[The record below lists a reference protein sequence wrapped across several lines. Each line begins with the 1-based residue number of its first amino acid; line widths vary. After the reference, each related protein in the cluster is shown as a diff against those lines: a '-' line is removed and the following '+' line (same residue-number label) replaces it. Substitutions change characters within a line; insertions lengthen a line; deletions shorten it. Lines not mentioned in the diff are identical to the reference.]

1 MLMTLRSN
9 GIFPDQQNTTHTQS
23 FNTYPS
29 SSNTSQIADPVPVGQ
44 YTEESPLRTSSPLRS
59 SHAQYSPSA
68 STGQFAAAQKSRVAG
83 KRRSPPLMN
92 GLLGNAPQPV
102 MYVRALYDY
111 EADDRTSLSF
121 HEGDVIQVITQLE
134 SGWWDGVIN
143 GVRGWFPSNY
153 CQVIANPEDTL
164 EGKQNGATGDADD
177 EDLEEE
183 EEDTEEFEDQYEE
196 ESADSERDEMTQLP
210 MEGTNNN
217 ERTRADF
224 WIPQA
229 TPDGRLFYFNTETG
243 ESSME
248 LPLES
253 PSSMTENGPRDRMN
267 VNIPEK
273 TRPPPEMMARGYMQD
288 EDDESDGNS
297 ASELEGETLMLASR
311 SSYPRKR
318 RSLVSEGI
326 SPATSMDSINGASPV
341 TRSRPA
347 DPFINP
353 NLSMV
358 TAMPIM
364 GPSTTSFTNPSLN
377 PPHAATLPRSFFDD
391 GSAAPLTWNRLV
403 ANMKKAVDRYR
414 EAINNNDR
422 SEYVRRAED
431 ISDHLR
437 LLLAAGSGTTDN
449 HSGQPSIIS
458 INKALYPH
466 FRDMMSKFSKL
477 VISSHIAAAD
487 WPNAE
492 SYQKCLQE
500 ADGVLQGVFSYVEV
514 ARQQRGEDIPRL
526 LPGFVIGSTTGG
538 SWQNNGLGTR
548 DPLTSNFLDEEDA
561 LVEPSATL
569 DAKLMERLEELKRQ
583 LTSSLR
589 KLEEHLVVTE
599 KIITPYRHEVIG
611 NNVCAAAKKVLE
623 MFKPWVSTV
632 ESINLSSLVNSFQN
646 PSLVDFAQH
655 KQSLYDNISDL
666 ILACQA
672 VAGPLGDEWAEV
684 RGESLEGRLNYVR
697 QCAKQLETNSS
708 HIGFSLQLLGEQ
720 VQMSSPSEDQ
730 EPPPP
735 PPRDDPRLR
744 DTRSMPFERSH
755 QRTDSRVTALRPGIA
770 GIAQSQSYSEG
781 DPAAIYRK
789 GENSKVRKFFGEEPM
804 RRDEQQDETPDCL
817 KLDHEEDISY
827 DMKATPP
834 QLKGGTL
841 LALVEQ
847 LTRHDKLDSSFNN
860 TFLLT
865 YRSFTTARELFEMLV
880 KRFQI
885 QPPEGMVQSDYDIW
899 RDRKQKP
906 IRFRVVNILKS
917 WFDNFWMED
926 QSDDTKALI
935 REVYTFARDTVKTTE
950 TPGSGPL
957 MAVLEQR
964 LRGQDTTAKR
974 LVLTLSQSTPQ
985 PIMPKNM
992 KKLKFL
998 DIDVTEFARQLTIV
1012 ESKLYGK
1019 IKPTE
1024 CLNKTWQKK
1033 VGEND
1038 PEPAPNVKALILHS
1052 NQLTNWVAEMI
1063 LTQLDVK
1070 KRVVVIKHFVLVADK
1085 CRQLNNYS
1093 TLTSIISALGTAPI
1107 HRLKRTWDQVPAK
1120 TTTVLESMRRLMGS
1134 TKNFGEYRES
1144 LHLANPPC
1152 IPFFGVYLT
1161 DLTFIED
1168 GIPSIIKKSALI
1180 NFAKRAKT
1188 AEVIRDIQQYQ
1199 NVPYPLQA
1207 VPELQ
1212 EYILSNMQAAGDV
1225 HEMYEKS
1232 LTVEPRER
1240 EDEKIVRYVRLEEI
1254 STYGGFSII

>member
-1 MLMTLRSN
+1 MHN
-9 GIFPDQQNTTHTQS
+9 GIFPDQQNTQS
-23 FNTYPS
+23 FNNLS
-29 SSNTSQIADPVPVGQ
+29 STASQIAEPVGQ
-44 YTEESPLRTSSPLRS
+44 FTEESPLRTSSPGRS
-59 SHAQYSPSA
+59 AHGRYSPSA
-68 STGQFAAAQKSRVAG
+68 HGKIDASRAA
-83 KRRSPPLMN
+83 KRKSPPLMN

-121 HEGDVIQVITQLE
+121 HEGDIIQVITQLE

-153 CQVIANPEDTL
+153 CQAIANPEEALDGKHNGTL
-164 EGKQNGATGDADD
+164 EDQD
-177 EDLEEE
+177 
-183 EEDTEEFEDQYEE
+183 EEDVEDEEDAPEEFEDQYEE
-196 ESADSERDEMTQLP
+196 ESAESERQDVPQMPL
-210 MEGTNNN
+210 EGTSDD

-253 PSSMTENGPRDRMN
+253 PSSATENGPRDRMN

-273 TRPPPEMMARGYMQD
+273 TRPPPEMMARGYTQD

-297 ASELEGETLMLASR
+297 TSELDRESLMLASQN
-311 SSYPRKR
+311 SHPRKR
-318 RSLVSEGI
+318 RSLESQGV
-326 SPATSMDSINGASPV
+326 SPATSIDSMNGASPTV
-341 TRSRPA
+341 RSRPA
-347 DPFINP
+347 DPSMNP

-364 GPSTTSFTNPSLN
+364 GPSTTSFTNPSALN
-377 PPHAATLPRSFFDD
+377 PIHATTLPRSFFDE
-391 GSAAPLTWNRLV
+391 GSALPLTWNRLV

-458 INKALYPH
+458 TNKALYPH

-487 WPNAE
+487 RPNAE

-538 SWQNNGLGTR
+538 GWRNNGLVSRGLLHSR
-548 DPLTSNFLDEEDA
+548 FLDEDEA
-561 LVEPSATL
+561 YSAPAATL
-569 DAKLMERLEELKRQ
+569 NANLMERLDDLKRM
-583 LTSSLR
+583 LTSSIR
-589 KLEEHLVVTE
+589 KLEEHLLVTE
-599 KIITPYRHEVIG
+599 KTITPHRHEVIG
-611 NNVCAAAKKVLE
+611 NNVCTAARKVLE
-623 MFKPWVSTV
+623 MFQPWVSTV

-646 PSLVDFAQH
+646 PSLLDFAQH

-666 ILACQA
+666 VLACQS
-672 VAGPLGDEWAEV
+672 VTGPLGDEWAEV
-684 RGESLEGRLNYVR
+684 RGESLERRLGSVR
-697 QCAKQLETNSS
+697 NCAKQLETNCSQ
-708 HIGFSLQLLGEQ
+708 IGFSLQLLGEQ
-720 VQMSSPSEDQ
+720 VQMASPHDP

-735 PPRDDPRLR
+735 PPRDDNRR
-744 DTRSMPFERSH
+744 DPASRRVESMPYDRSH
-755 QRTDSRVTALRPGIA
+755 QRTDSRLTMLRPSLA
-770 GIAQSQSYSEG
+770 GIAHAQSYSEG
-781 DPAAIYRK
+781 DPAANYRL
-789 GENSKVRKFFGEEPM
+789 GENSKVRKFFGEEPV
-804 RRDEQQDETPDCL
+804 RQSEQQQDETPDCL
-817 KLDHEEDISY
+817 RLDHEEDISY
-827 DMKATPP
+827 DFKVSPP

-847 LTRHDKLDSSFNN
+847 LTRHDKLESSFNN

-865 YRSFTTARELFEMLV
+865 YRSFTTARELFELLV

-885 QPPEGMVQSDYDIW
+885 QPPEGMLQSDYDIW

-926 QSDDTKALI
+926 QSDETKALI
-935 REVYTFARDTVKTTE
+935 RDVYTFARDTVKTTE

-974 LVLTLSQSTPQ
+974 LVLTLNQSTPQ

-1033 VGEND
+1033 IGEND

-1120 TTTVLESMRRLMGS
+1120 TTAILESMRRLMGS

-1207 VPELQ
+1207 VNELQ

-1232 LTVEPRER
+1232 LAVEPRER
-1240 EDEKIVRYVRLEEI
+1240 EDEKIVRVLAE
-1254 STYGGFSII
+1254 SGFL

>member
-1 MLMTLRSN
+1 
-9 GIFPDQQNTTHTQS
+9 
-23 FNTYPS
+23 
-29 SSNTSQIADPVPVGQ
+29 
-44 YTEESPLRTSSPLRS
+44 
-59 SHAQYSPSA
+59 
-68 STGQFAAAQKSRVAG
+68 
-83 KRRSPPLMN
+83 
-92 GLLGNAPQPV
+92 

-153 CQVIANPEDTL
+153 CQVLSNPEDVL
-164 EGKQNGATGDADD
+164 EDRHHDD
-177 EDLEEE
+177 GEDDDL
-183 EEDTEEFEDQYEE
+183 DG
-196 ESADSERDEMTQLP
+196 DEMYDDHKA
-210 MEGTNNN
+210 
-217 ERTRADF
+217 RADF

-229 TPDGRLFYFNTETG
+229 TPDGRLFYYNTMTG

-253 PSSMTENGPRDRMN
+253 PSSATENGPRDRMN
-267 VNIPEK
+267 VALPER
-273 TRPPPEMMARGYMQD
+273 TRPPPEMMAQGAFMEEEEY
-288 EDDESDGNS
+288 ESEGTS
-297 ASELEGETLMLASR
+297 ASELDGESIMRTSTGSL
-311 SSYPRKR
+311 PRKR
-318 RSLVSEGI
+318 RSYGSEGI
-326 SPATSMDSINGASPV
+326 SPAMSMESINGALPNAQQRSDQFYTSNMFGNSSSSVLPV
-341 TRSRPA
+341 A
-347 DPFINP
+347 G
-353 NLSMV
+353 
-358 TAMPIM
+358 A
-364 GPSTTSFTNPSLN
+364 STTSFTSPTGA
-377 PPHAATLPRSFFDD
+377 PT
-391 GSAAPLTWNRLV
+391 PLTWNRLV
-403 ANMKKAVDRYR
+403 VNMKLAVNQYK
-414 EAINNNDR
+414 EAINNGQR

-458 INKALYPH
+458 TNKALYPH

-487 WPNAE
+487 YPTPE

-526 LPGFVIGSTTGG
+526 FPGFVIGSAAGG
-538 SWQNNGLGTR
+538 SWQNNGLGSR
-548 DPLTSNFLDEEDA
+548 DPMTSNFLDEDEAA
-561 LVEPSATL
+561 LEPTATL
-569 DAKLMERLEELKRQ
+569 DAKLLERMDDLKRG
-583 LTSSLR
+583 LISSIRELDEYR
-589 KLEEHLVVTE
+589 DVTE
-599 KIITPYRHEVIG
+599 KIITPYRHELIG
-611 NNVCAAAKKVLE
+611 NAICAAAGKVLE
-623 MFKPWVSTV
+623 MFRPFVSTI
-632 ESINLSSLVNSFQN
+632 ESINLSSLGTGFQN
-646 PSLVDFAQH
+646 PQLLDFTTY
-655 KQSLYDNISDL
+655 KQNLYDIVADL
-666 ILACQA
+666 DLGCRA

-684 RGESLEGRLNYVR
+684 RGESLEDRITYVR
-697 QCAKQLETNSS
+697 NSTRQLETNAS
-708 HIGFSLQLLGEQ
+708 HIGTICDRRASVAETAREAMIG
-720 VQMSSPSEDQ
+720 STNGPSRARRRTPPRGPPIAPQ
-730 EPPPP
+730 PPPA
-735 PPRDDPRLR
+735 DP
-744 DTRSMPFERSH
+744 
-755 QRTDSRVTALRPGIA
+755 I
-770 GIAQSQSYSEG
+770 
-781 DPAAIYRK
+781 DPASGNYRM
-789 GENSKVRKFFGEEPM
+789 GDNSKVKKFFGEEPAPPPSAIV
-804 RRDEQQDETPDCL
+804 RPREVDETPDFL
-817 KLDHEEDISY
+817 ALDYEQDLLYDTKLQ
-827 DMKATPP
+827 PP
-834 QLKGGTL
+834 ALKGGTL

-847 LTRHDKLDSSFNN
+847 LTRHDKLDSSFNG

-865 YRSFTTARELFEMLV
+865 YRSFTSARELFEHLV

-885 QPPEGMVQSDYDIW
+885 QPPEGLAQADFDTW

-926 QSDDTKALI
+926 QSKETMQLI
-935 REVYTFARDTVKTTE
+935 SDVYTFARDTVKTTE
-950 TPGSGPL
+950 TMGSGPL
-957 MAVLEQR
+957 MVVLEQR
-964 LRGQDTTAKR
+964 LRGQDAPAKR
-974 LVLTLSQSTPQ
+974 LVLTMNQSTPA

-992 KKLKFL
+992 RKLKFL
-998 DIDVTEFARQLTIV
+998 DIDVTEFARQLTII
-1012 ESKLYGK
+1012 ESKLYGR

-1033 VGEND
+1033 VGEGD
-1038 PEPAPNVKALILHS
+1038 PEPAPNVKLLILHS

-1063 LTQLDVK
+1063 LTQQDVK
-1070 KRVVVIKHFVLVADK
+1070 KRVVVVKHFVSVADK
-1085 CRQLNNYS
+1085 CRGLNNYS

-1107 HRLKRTWDQVPAK
+1107 HRLKRTWDQIPAR
-1120 TTTVLESMRRLMGS
+1120 TITVLEQMRKLMGS

-1225 HEMYEKS
+1225 HGVYERS
-1232 LTVEPRER
+1232 LQVEPRER
-1240 EDEKIVRYVRLEEI
+1240 EDEKIVRVLAE
-1254 STYGGFSII
+1254 SGFL